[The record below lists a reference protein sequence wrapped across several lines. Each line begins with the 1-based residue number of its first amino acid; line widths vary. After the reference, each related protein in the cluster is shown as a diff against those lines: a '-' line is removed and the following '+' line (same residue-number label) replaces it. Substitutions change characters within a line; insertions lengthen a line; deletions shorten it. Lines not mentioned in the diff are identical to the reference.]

1 MVGGV
6 SISHPDRVMYPDI
19 GLTKVELAR
28 YYEDVAEVAA
38 ALHGAPPAHPGAL
51 PGGLHRRVLLSE
63 TRDRRVCRSIVRVPV
78 KEDGGSGV
86 YVAVDSL
93 AGILSLVQVGAL
105 EFHVW
110 GSHLETLE
118 QPDQMVFDL
127 DPAEDLPFGRVNEA
141 ARILHDLL
149 DGLGLASFVK
159 TSGGKGLHV
168 VVPLDP
174 AGGWDEVK
182 DFSRALAEAM
192 VAADPRVSSPT
203 CRSRSGPARPSST
216 FCATAAAPR
225 SSCRTARAV
234 GRRAGERAAALG
246 RAHERPAR
254 RPLRGGQRA
263 PASGRPLEADP
274 WEGYAAVRQQHHA
287 GHAARGRS
295 GRRHK
300 RGKAA

>member
-1 MVGGV
+1 
-6 SISHPDRVMYPDI
+6 MYPDI

-28 YYEDVAEVAA
+28 YYEDVAEWF
-38 ALHGAPPAHPGAL
+38 L
-51 PGGLHRRVLLSE
+51 PYTVRRPLTLVRCPSGYTGE
-63 TRDRRVCRSIVRVPV
+63 CFFQKHATDAFADSIVRVPV

-127 DPAEDLPFGRVNEA
+127 DPAEGLPFSRVNEA

-168 VVPLDP
+168 VVPLEP

-192 VAADPRVSSPT
+192 VAADP
-203 CRSRSGPARPSST
+203 SRFVANMSLKKRPGKT
-216 FCATAAAPR
+216 FIDFLRNGRGATFVVPYGTR
-225 SSCRTARAV
+225 
-234 GRRAGERAAALG
+234 RRAGAPVSA
-246 RAHERPAR
+246 
-254 RPLRGGQRA
+254 PLRWDELTSDLRGDRYA
-263 PASGRPLEADP
+263 VANVRRRLAALEADP
-274 WEGYAAVRQQHHA
+274 WEGYAAVRQQITPA
-287 GHAARGRS
+287 MRRAVGLGGGIKRGR
-295 GRRHK
+295 
-300 RGKAA
+300 AA